1 MPDNLVKNTSVHT
14 KHWHVNAVKNLF
26 WQSALINISIM
37 KLIDIIKEEKIQ
49 ILQNFVRFAI
59 DELEINQIPRLVITG
74 THISNS
80 ESNSFAAYDR
90 NEKKILLYIKKRHI
104 MDVLRSL
111 AHELVHFKQDLQGV
125 LHADSGKTGSSH
137 ENEANAVAGKLM
149 RKYGKLNPELFIK

>member
-1 MPDNLVKNTSVHT
+1 
-14 KHWHVNAVKNLF
+14 
-26 WQSALINISIM
+26 M
-37 KLIDIIKEEKIQ
+37 KLIDVIKEEKIQ

-59 DELEINQIPRLVITG
+59 DELGISQIPRLIITG
-74 THISNS
+74 TPISNS

-111 AHELVHFKQDLQGV
+111 AHELVHFKQDLDGV
-125 LHADSGKTGSSH
+125 LNADSGKTGSNH
-137 ENEANAVAGKLM
+137 ENEANAIAGKLM